1 MEWSCQGDLAC
12 WQEDGHWLQIWEE
25 RKGRATHQVASLG
38 WASLDYLCQ
47 KKKEEE
53 RKKHE
58 LARQKQEG
66 KKGELCLPPWMSL
79 SLFSL
84 PLVIFPSFFLSL
96 SVSPLSHSCEF
107 GFFLLCLIILSSSV
121 SLRHVFQSLPSIDT
135 VSTNSSPPVPR
146 GKPPG
151 KAKSWGKACWVW
163 GDTGDKTERYR
174 AFLHDNHCSS
184 I

>member
-66 KKGELCLPPWMSL
+66 KKGELSSPLNEPLSFLSSSCDF
-79 SLFSL
+79 SLFFSL
-84 PLVIFPSFFLSL
+84 AVCFTSFSFLW
-96 SVSPLSHSCEF
+96 VWF
-107 GFFLLCLIILSSSV
+107 FFLLCLIILSSSV

-151 KAKSWGKACWVW
+151 KAKSWGKACWIW

>member
-1 MEWSCQGDLAC
+1 MVTDCKYG
-12 WQEDGHWLQIWEE
+12 
-25 RKGRATHQVASLG
+25 RKGKGGRHTRWLHSGEPVSTT
-38 WASLDYLCQ
+38 CV
-47 KKKEEE
+47 KKRKRRKEKNMNWPVKNKREK
-53 RKKHE
+53 R
-58 LARQKQEG
+58 G
-66 KKGELCLPPWMSL
+66 NCLPPWMSL

>member
-1 MEWSCQGDLAC
+1 MVTDCKYG
-12 WQEDGHWLQIWEE
+12 
-25 RKGRATHQVASLG
+25 RKGKGGRHTRWLHSGEPVSTTCVKKRKRRKEKNMNWPVKNKREKRG
-38 WASLDYLCQ
+38 NSVFPPEWA
-47 KKKEEE
+47 
-53 RKKHE
+53 
-58 LARQKQEG
+58 
-66 KKGELCLPPWMSL
+66 

-84 PLVIFPSFFLSL
+84 FLLWFFPLFFSRCLFHLFLIPVSL
-96 SVSPLSHSCEF
+96 V
-107 GFFLLCLIILSSSV
+107 FFLLCLIILSSSV

>member
-1 MEWSCQGDLAC
+1 MGGKEREGDTPGGFTRVSQSRLPVSKK
-12 WQEDGHWLQIWEE
+12 E
-25 RKGRATHQVASLG
+25 RGG
-38 WASLDYLCQ
+38 
-47 KKKEEE
+47 KKKTWIGPSKT
-53 RKKHE
+53 R
-58 LARQKQEG
+58 G
-66 KKGELCLPPWMSL
+66 KKGGTLSSPLNEPLSFLSSSCDF
-79 SLFSL
+79 SLFFSRCLFHLFLIPVSL
-84 PLVIFPSFFLSL
+84 V
-96 SVSPLSHSCEF
+96 
-107 GFFLLCLIILSSSV
+107 FFLLCLIILSSSV